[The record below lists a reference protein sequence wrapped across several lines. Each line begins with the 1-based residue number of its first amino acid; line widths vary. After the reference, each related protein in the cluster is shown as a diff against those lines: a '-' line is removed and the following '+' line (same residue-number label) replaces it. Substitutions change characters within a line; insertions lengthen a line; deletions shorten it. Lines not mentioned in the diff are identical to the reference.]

1 MNLVILKN
9 ELTNDPLSR
18 GYSGMSDE
26 EVSVSLNTINRN
38 PNRNDLTGGMLASS
52 IVRSELASLTNPDQN
67 YIRSLLSAG
76 SMPLTDTLKTERSN
90 FYVTNT
96 FKMSNI

>member
-9 ELTNDPLSR
+9 ELTNDPLTYFN
-18 GYSGMSDE
+18 G
-26 EVSVSLNTINRN
+26 
-38 PNRNDLTGGMLASS
+38 
-52 IVRSELASLTNPDQN
+52 
-67 YIRSLLSAG
+67 
-76 SMPLTDTLKTERSN
+76 SN